1 MNRLE
6 LARQLRAST
15 DVHYNCCQSVLIPFA
30 KEMGLTE
37 EQAFALGA
45 NFNGG
50 MRCGSV
56 CGTLTGALMVLGASG
71 HEPGEADAFR
81 NKFRDTHGDINC
93 AVLLKNSHD
102 RGIPRKEHCDN
113 LVYEII
119 AALEEIIGTP

>member
-56 CGTLTGALMVLGASG
+56 CGTLTGALMVLGMTG
-71 HEPGEADAFR
+71 CPPEQADAFR
-81 NKFRDTHGDINC
+81 KKFLNDHGDINC
-93 AVLLKNSHD
+93 AALLKASSE
-102 RGIPRKEHCDN
+102 RGIPRKEHCDS
-113 LVYEII
+113 LV
-119 AALEEIIGTP
+119 LEVVELLE